1 MRIAIVTDAWHPQ
14 VSGVVTTYTATIAR
28 LKARGHEVLAVT
40 PAEFPTVPCPTY
52 PEIPLALFPG
62 RELRRRLAAFRPE
75 AVHIA
80 TEGPLGWAARALC
93 RRWGIGFTTAYHTR
107 FPEYVRLRWPVP
119 LSLLYW
125 GVRRF
130 HAPAVRTMVAT
141 DDLHQELAARG
152 FGHLCHWSRGVD
164 TELFRPRDKGY
175 LPGPRPIAMY
185 MGRVAVEKNIED
197 FLRLELPGT
206 KYVVGDGP
214 ARQELE
220 QRYPAVR
227 FVGMKHGEEL
237 ACHLAAADLF
247 VFPSRTDTFGVVLL
261 EAMACGVP
269 VAAYPVTGPRQS
281 VRDGVNGYLDED
293 LGRAARRALTL
304 NAARCRESALAFSWE
319 SCTAQFYAQ
328 LHRITP
334 TEQRAEAPA
343 WAPLRR

>member
-14 VSGVVTTYTATIAR
+14 VSGVVTTYAATIAR
-28 LKARGHEVLAVT
+28 LRARGHEVLAIT
-40 PAEFPTVPCPTY
+40 PAEFSTVPCPTY
-52 PEIPLALFPG
+52 PEIPLVLLPG
-62 RELRRRLAAFRPE
+62 RALRRRLAAFRPE
-75 AVHIA
+75 SVHIA

-141 DDLHQELAARG
+141 DDLRQELAARG
-152 FGHLCHWSRGVD
+152 FGHLCRWSRGVD
-164 TELFRPRDKGY
+164 TDLFRPRDKGY
-175 LPGPRPIAMY
+175 LPGTRPIAMY
-185 MGRVAVEKNIED
+185 MGRVAVEKNIEE
-197 FLRLELPGT
+197 FLRLDLPGT

-214 ARQELE
+214 ARGELE
-220 QRYPAVR
+220 RRYPAAR

-281 VRDGVNGYLDED
+281 VRDGITGYLDED

-304 NAARCRESALAFSWE
+304 DAARCRQAALAFSWD
-319 SCTAQFYAQ
+319 SCTDQFCEQ

-334 TEQRAEAPA
+334 DEQRAAAFA